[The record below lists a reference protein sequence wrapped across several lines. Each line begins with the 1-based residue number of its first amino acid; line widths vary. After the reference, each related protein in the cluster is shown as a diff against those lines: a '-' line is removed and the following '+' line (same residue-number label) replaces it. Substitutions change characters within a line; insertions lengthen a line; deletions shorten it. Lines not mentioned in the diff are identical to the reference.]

1 MKWIAKRDF
10 YRTPELA
17 DVEIIDGCK
26 GAPKLVKS
34 ETEDSPL
41 NGKNVSPLHDNHI
54 HRGAIF
60 ELGTSKDESELRTR
74 NDPKRK
80 LIAQLRYAGCI
91 SDASDKDC
99 VKRIE
104 EDIATDIKRDA
115 TVAKANKTT
124 VNSDLVESLIA
135 AMSFKAA
142 PSLNAKDETKKT

>member
-17 DVEIIDGCK
+17 EVEIIGGCK
-26 GAPKLVKS
+26 GAPEPVKNK
-34 ETEDSPL
+34 D
-41 NGKNVSPLHDNHI
+41 GMMVSPLHDNHI

-60 ELGTSKDESELRTR
+60 ELGTSKDESELRTK

-80 LIAQLRYAGCI
+80 IIAQLRYAGCI

-104 EDIATDIKRDA
+104 EDIATDVKRDA
-115 TVAKANKTT
+115 TVAKAQQQAIGA
-124 VNSDLVESLIA
+124 DLIEKFLTAITA
-135 AMSFKAA
+135 KLTA
-142 PSLNAKDETKKT
+142 PVKEPAK

>member
-17 DVEIIDGCK
+17 DVEITGGCK
-26 GAPKLVKS
+26 GAPTPVKN
-34 ETEDSPL
+34 DAGL
-41 NGKNVSPLHDNHI
+41 LVSPLHDNHI
-54 HRGAIF
+54 HKGAIF
-60 ELGTSKDESELRTR
+60 ELGTSKDESELRTK

-104 EDIATDIKRDA
+104 EDIATDIKRNAEVEKRNKQTAGSDA
-115 TVAKANKTT
+115 
-124 VNSDLVESLIA
+124 VEKLT
-135 AMSFKAA
+135 AMIENLTAA
-142 PSLNAKDETKKT
+142 PAK